1 MKIINHES
9 RAGLKQI
16 LCRFKVFF
24 NETFS
29 TTFAGVFNRQNVH
42 ICTFAHKDRNYRSM
56 DSKQLSALQALIM
69 HQPV

>member
-24 NETFS
+24 MKRFLQPLQ
-29 TTFAGVFNRQNVH
+29 VFLIERM
-42 ICTFAHKDRNYRSM
+42 CTSAHVCTQR
-56 DSKQLSALQALIM
+56 
-69 HQPV
+69 P